1 MIQTYRT
8 ADGISIQI
16 LKFLYVT
23 FLKTKQ
29 NKATSYTMAIG
40 IFFIEFA
47 YAISFKGLSKASPPI
62 KPVTEA

>member
-8 ADGISIQI
+8 ANGISIQI
-16 LKFLYVT
+16 LRFLYFT
-23 FLKTKQ
+23 FLKTNQ

-47 YAISFKGLSKASPPI
+47 YAISFKRLSKASPPI
-62 KPVTEA
+62 KTVNEA

>member
-8 ADGISIQI
+8 ANGISIQ
-16 LKFLYVT
+16 LLRFLYFT

-47 YAISFKGLSKASPPI
+47 YAISFKRMSKANPPI